1 MPRGRRFTSRH
12 LSSQSKAS
20 HVERNGVIPK
30 RHKQHYGKKNP
41 PLITTGAT
49 SLVMFSMTVMLLMIC
64 VIGSKTSWI
73 TPVWVMTNPST
84 NPNRLL
90 CPNSYRY
97 LACVFWAWPVQ
108 SSTEVEGVRTAGQVS
123 GCFAIDTESPVGV
136 WVLSP
141 GQGVQSKPTT
151 QSIPFA
157 RLTKKCPTFSTPSLT
172 TGLCSQAHWLIPN

>member
-1 MPRGRRFTSRH
+1 
-12 LSSQSKAS
+12 
-20 HVERNGVIPK
+20 
-30 RHKQHYGKKNP
+30 
-41 PLITTGAT
+41 
-49 SLVMFSMTVMLLMIC
+49 
-64 VIGSKTSWI
+64 
-73 TPVWVMTNPST
+73 MTNPST

-123 GCFAIDTESPVGV
+123 GCFAIDTESPLGV

-157 RLTKKCPTFSTPSLT
+157 RLTKNAPHSRP
-172 TGLCSQAHWLIPN
+172 HP